1 MILENEILRIEL
13 DPKLPI
19 VNRYLHKPTGQV
31 FGGANADGQLQVN
44 SCEIPWQEWQ
54 TAVKIEQNV
63 VSYRMELEARQLAI
77 HWQFALQEEELS
89 ISLVEVDDP
98 EEGLESIGWTNL
110 PLLVCDDLSYHY
122 WRMSTGAPDPSA
134 GHKMWATDAV
144 GTMAE
149 LTTAEEPTPLIY
161 GAIWN
166 DRVCVFVD
174 SNYPLFPITHQ
185 KTAGDA
191 YAIALNT
198 YRYRARNRILP
209 LLKVTVG
216 FLDDIN
222 GDQLAN
228 LSDYRLWINRSRPR
242 ATLSTTTLSNTR
254 FLCTFHHRRPESPP
268 TWKRVK
274 KSSKRCFTLRMD
286 YHRSFI

>member
-149 LTTAEEPTPLIY
+149 LTTAEEPT
-161 GAIWN
+161 
-166 DRVCVFVD
+166 
-174 SNYPLFPITHQ
+174 
-185 KTAGDA
+185 
-191 YAIALNT
+191 
-198 YRYRARNRILP
+198 
-209 LLKVTVG
+209 
-216 FLDDIN
+216 
-222 GDQLAN
+222 
-228 LSDYRLWINRSRPR
+228 SDLRSD
-242 ATLSTTTLSNTR
+242 L
-254 FLCTFHHRRPESPP
+254 E
-268 TWKRVK
+268 
-274 KSSKRCFTLRMD
+274 
-286 YHRSFI
+286 